1 MLKLIIAHLI
11 LHVHIELGHNALCVQ
26 LQRGS
31 GEVDESW
38 LWKKTG
44 YVFTELSNVMKIQKD
59 ASHKAS
65 NC

>member
-1 MLKLIIAHLI
+1 
-11 LHVHIELGHNALCVQ
+11 VQ

-65 NC
+65 SCWHRIYACIPGTMHNMW